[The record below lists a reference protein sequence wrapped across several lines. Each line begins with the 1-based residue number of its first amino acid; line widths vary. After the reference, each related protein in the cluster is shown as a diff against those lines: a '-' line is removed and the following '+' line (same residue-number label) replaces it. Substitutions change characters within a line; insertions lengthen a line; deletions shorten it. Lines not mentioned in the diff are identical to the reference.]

1 MKVLIKTIIRV
12 IFIALF
18 CALCWKM
25 MNDYT
30 KAINW
35 LWAYLYLVTTTII
48 VPAIVDLMWKDK
60 KARDWDGSL
69 EIVDAGEEGTTYLM
83 HIDMGTN
90 LEDKDELRI
99 RVDK

>member
-1 MKVLIKTIIRV
+1 MKILIKTIIRV
-12 IFIALF
+12 AFIALF
-18 CALCWKM
+18 CAMCWKV

-35 LWAYLYLVTTTII
+35 FWAYLYLVTTTVI
-48 VPAIVDLMWKDK
+48 VPAIIDFLLKDK

-83 HIDMGTN
+83 HIDMN
-90 LEDKDELRI
+90 SNFEDKDELWI